1 MNQLPSAGSAAPAL
15 FCRSDSFLLGWFN
28 LSQER
33 NVNGAC
39 QGFFVFGLNYSLKF
53 VLSYSEFQGFLNN
66 VGRYE
71 SYVIHSL

>member
-1 MNQLPSAGSAAPAL
+1 MGL
-15 FCRSDSFLLGWFN
+15 
-28 LSQER
+28 
-33 NVNGAC
+33 VKV
-39 QGFFVFGLNYSLKF
+39 FFVFGLNYSLKF